1 MSGLK
6 LSVKLKEKIYK
17 KYHCERVCHVV
28 RHIWSSTWLNDIC
41 NGHIKNERRL
51 FVVWNILLQKTPV
64 SFSIVLLMWIM
75 KNKPNIALVIWR
87 YFVSLLLVYCE
98 ECELLWKMK
107 KQVNYLVGFEV
118 VAQMQELYEL
128 INVTLKQH

>member
-1 MSGLK
+1 M
-6 LSVKLKEKIYK
+6 V
-17 KYHCERVCHVV
+17 
-28 RHIWSSTWLNDIC
+28 DIC
-41 NGHIKNERRL
+41 YGHIKNERRL
-51 FVVWNILLQKTPV
+51 FVVWNIPLQKTPV

-75 KNKPNIALVIWR
+75 KTKPNIALVIWR

-107 KQVNYLVGFEV
+107 KQVNYLVGFEL

-128 INVTLKQH
+128 INVPLKQH